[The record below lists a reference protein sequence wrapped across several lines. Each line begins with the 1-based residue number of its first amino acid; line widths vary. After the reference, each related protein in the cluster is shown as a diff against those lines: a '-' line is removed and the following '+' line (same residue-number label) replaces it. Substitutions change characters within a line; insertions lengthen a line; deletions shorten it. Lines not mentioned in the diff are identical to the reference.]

1 MRCIGLDVHRDF
13 CEVAIAEGGRV
24 RHAGRIEMSV
34 AALELFAGSLAPD
47 DQVVLEAT
55 GAAFAIARILGPRV
69 ARVVV
74 ANAQEVR
81 AISHARV
88 KSDRFDAATLARLLS
103 ADMLAAVWVCDERI
117 GALRR
122 RLARRAALV
131 RQRTRAK
138 NEVHAV
144 ISRCLLGRPPVS
156 DLFGKAGRAWLAG
169 HELAE
174 EERETVQGCLRQI
187 DFLDA
192 EIALVDGKV
201 AQFVLGSA
209 DAQRLMTIPGIDVTT
224 AAALVAAIGDIAR
237 FASPRQLVAY
247 LGLDPKVRQ
256 SGTEPARHGRISKRG
271 DARARFVL
279 VEAAW
284 TATRTTGPLRAFGE
298 RIRARRGAQIA
309 AVAVAR
315 DRHDRLAHALQGS
328 GLRLRAPKPHQSKA
342 ASPGAARRRAAG
354 HPDRGAPS
362 APPQRARARTAAP
375 GRAQLPA
382 AGQRPASDW
391 EGRGRDTGARISKA
405 LEGHSSAADL
415 KAPDGCALA
424 RRSPAPSP
432 ALSHRR
438 RSRSTPL
445 DFHP

>member
-1 MRCIGLDVHRDF
+1 MRCIALDVHRDF
-13 CEVAIAEGGRV
+13 CEVAVAARGRV
-24 RHAGRIEMSV
+24 EHTGRIETSKGS
-34 AALELFAGSLAPD
+34 LELFAASLAAD

-55 GAAFAIARILGPRV
+55 GAAFAIARILKPHV

-103 ADMLAAVWVCDERI
+103 ADLLPEVWVCDERI

-122 RLARRAALV
+122 RLARRGALV

-144 ISRCLLGRPPVS
+144 IARCLLGRPPAS
-156 DLFGKAGRAWLAG
+156 DLFGKSGRVWLADQD
-169 HELAE
+169 LVE
-174 EERETVQGCLRQI
+174 EERETVEGCLRQI

-192 EIALVDGKV
+192 EVERIDRLV

-209 DAQRLMTIPGIDVTT
+209 DARRLMTIPGVDVIT

-237 FASPRQLVAY
+237 FASPRKLVAY

-256 SGTEPARHGRISKRG
+256 SGSEPARHGRISKRG

-284 TATRTTGPLRAFGE
+284 TATRTPGPLRAFGE
-298 RIRARRGAQIA
+298 RIRARRGKQIA

-315 DRHDRLAHALQGS
+315 KIATIAWQLLSKGEDYVFARPSLTRKKLRRLERLAGAPGGTLIDERPQRRLVDQERELQMQAERGYR
-328 GLRLRAPKPHQSKA
+328 RLVDDWRASKKGA
-342 ASPGAARRRAAG
+342 GATQGRASSSPSSRQAARRT
-354 HPDRGAPS
+354 S
-362 APPQRARARTAAP
+362 KPQR
-375 GRAQLPA
+375 
-382 AGQRPASDW
+382 S
-391 EGRGRDTGARISKA
+391 A
-405 LEGHSSAADL
+405 L
-415 KAPDGCALA
+415 
-424 RRSPAPSP
+424 
-432 ALSHRR
+432 
-438 RSRSTPL
+438 
-445 DFHP
+445 

>member
-1 MRCIGLDVHRDF
+1 MCIATSARWRSLR
-13 CEVAIAEGGRV
+13 A
-24 RHAGRIEMSV
+24 
-34 AALELFAGSLAPD
+34 AGSGTRAGSRRRWRRWSCLLAAWRPMI
-47 DQVVLEAT
+47 T
-55 GAAFAIARILGPRV
+55 SCWRRPARRSRSRGFCVRMLLGSWSPTP
-69 ARVVV
+69 
-74 ANAQEVR
+74 QEVR

-174 EERETVQGCLRQI
+174 EEQETVEGCLRQI

-256 SGTEPARHGRISKRG
+256 SGHGACPSWPDLQARRCTST
-271 DARARFVL
+271 L
-279 VEAAW
+279 
-284 TATRTTGPLRAFGE
+284 
-298 RIRARRGAQIA
+298 RARRGGVDRDAHRGAAARLRRTHPRPPRRADRGRRRRAQ
-309 AVAVAR
+309 
-315 DRHDRLAHALQGS
+315 DRHDRLAHALQGP
-328 GLRLRAPKPHQSKA
+328 GLRFRAAH
-342 ASPGAARRRAAG
+342 ASPGRSCVAWSG
-354 HPDRGAPS
+354 S
-362 APPQRARARTAAP
+362 P
-375 GRAQLPA
+375 GRS
-382 AGQRPASDW
+382 R
-391 EGRGRDTGARISKA
+391 
-405 LEGHSSAADL
+405 
-415 KAPDGCALA
+415 AP
-424 RRSPAPSP
+424 
-432 ALSHRR
+432 
-438 RSRSTPL
+438 
-445 DFHP
+445 

>member
-1 MRCIGLDVHRDF
+1 MRCIGLDVHCDF

-24 RHAGRIEMSV
+24 RHAGRIQTSR
-34 AALELFAGSLAPD
+34 AALELFGASLAPD
-47 DQVVLEAT
+47 DRVVLEAT
-55 GAAFAIARILGPRV
+55 GAAFAIARILGPHV

-103 ADMLAAVWVCDERI
+103 ADMLVAVWVCDERI

-156 DLFGKAGRAWLAG
+156 DLFGKAGRVWLAG
-169 HELAE
+169 QDLVE
-174 EERETVQGCLRQI
+174 EERETVEGCLRQI

-192 EIALVDGKV
+192 EIALVDRKV
-201 AQFVLGSA
+201 AQFVLGSP

-224 AAALVAAIGDIAR
+224 AAALIAAIGDIAR

-256 SGTEPARHGRISKRG
+256 SGAEPARHGRISKRG

-284 TATRTTGPLRAFGE
+284 TATRTAGPLRAFGE

-315 DRHDRLAHALQGS
+315 KIATIAWHMLSKNQDYAFARPSLTRAKLRRLERLAGATPGTLTPARYQR
-328 GLRLRAPKPHQSKA
+328 RLRAQERELQRQAERSYRRMVSDWQATKV
-342 ASPGAARRRAAG
+342 GA
-354 HPDRGAPS
+354 GA
-362 APPQRARARTAAP
+362 TP
-375 GRAQLPA
+375 GRASQRSSKDKA
-382 AGQRPASDW
+382 ARQ
-391 EGRGRDTGARISKA
+391 
-405 LEGHSSAADL
+405 
-415 KAPDGCALA
+415 
-424 RRSPAPSP
+424 
-432 ALSHRR
+432 
-438 RSRSTPL
+438 TP
-445 DFHP
+445 